1 MSLTLKPSGLGGA
14 DDYIVLD
21 ADRKTVGRILWS
33 YAAPADR
40 RWFWT
45 ITCRVPQMPDD
56 RGSEPTL
63 DEAKAAFKAA
73 WERD

>member
-1 MSLTLKPSGLGGA
+1 VTLALKPSGLGGD

-21 ADRKTVGRILWS
+21 DDRKTVGRILWS

-45 ITCRVPQMPDD
+45 ITARAPQAADD

-63 DEAKAAFKAA
+63 DEAKVAFKAA
-73 WERD
+73 WERN